1 MPGSDGQPVAP
12 GSPHLWCF
20 PPSAP
25 GGDSRSPQTARS
37 KLAVPM
43 PAPGFHAERGG
54 GQAPASSAPRAGPR
68 PPRPLT
74 PASPTRDDDG
84 AGSRSESTGD
94 QSGPLGG
101 PLSPVRCSS
110 RPERPHLPPS
120 LKTRSADTGFSFRSL
135 ARRSRTAPRVLEGR
149 RGPADGVTLPG
160 ALPPSACVRAHFQ
173 DGGDGSRVWCP
184 RPLGLEALA
193 AAVPAR

>member
-1 MPGSDGQPVAP
+1 MQTARDRQLTGPHPGTGATLQDKSLG
-12 GSPHLWCF
+12 GSFYKQASWDINARLEWATCSSRF
-20 PPSAP
+20 SPPLVLSAKCP
-25 GGDSRSPQTARS
+25 GGDSRSPRS

-54 GQAPASSAPRAGPR
+54 GRAPASSEPRAGLR

-74 PASPTRDDDG
+74 PASSTRDNDG
-84 AGSRSESTGD
+84 AGSRSERTGD

-120 LKTRSADTGFSFRSL
+120 LKTRSADAGFSFRSL
-135 ARRSRTAPRVLEGR
+135 ARRSRTAPR
-149 RGPADGVTLPG
+149 GPT
-160 ALPPSACVRAHFQ
+160 R
-173 DGGDGSRVWCP
+173 P
-184 RPLGLEALA
+184 R
-193 AAVPAR
+193 